1 MRLEH
6 EHDPEAIARR
16 LEGGPR
22 VNYLR
27 DWIYGGIDGAVTTFA
42 IVAGVVGADLSS
54 GVAIVLGVANLLADG
69 FSMAAANYSGT
80 KAERDDYRR
89 LRRME
94 ERHIDTV
101 PEGEREEVRQIY
113 SRKGYS
119 AGDLSRIVSLITSR
133 RQVWLDT
140 MLEEEHGVSPVL
152 RHPVKAALAT
162 FSAFVICGCV
172 PLLPFAFGVVD
183 TAMIAT
189 LLTGLVFLM
198 IGAAKSVWSTQHWL
212 TSAVETFVIGMT
224 AAGIAWCVGFL
235 LERFVNG
242 G

>member
-6 EHDPEAIARR
+6 DHDPEAIAER
-16 LEGGPR
+16 LAGGPR

-42 IVAGVVGADLSS
+42 IVAGVVGANLSAR
-54 GVAIVLGVANLLADG
+54 VALVLGIANLLADG

-101 PEGEREEVRQIY
+101 PEGEREEIRQIY

-119 AGDLSRIVSLITSR
+119 AGDLSRIVALITSR

-140 MLEEEHGVSPVL
+140 MLEEEHGVSPI
-152 RHPVKAALAT
+152 RRDPVKAALAT
-162 FSAFVICGCV
+162 FSAFVVCGAV
-172 PLLPFAFGVVD
+172 PLLPFAFGAQASAA
-183 TAMIAT
+183 TAT
-189 LLTGLVFLM
+189 LLTGLVFFM
-198 IGAAKSVWSTQHWL
+198 IGAAKSVWSTQRWL
-212 TSAVETFVIGMT
+212 ASAIETLTIGMA

-235 LERFVNG
+235 LQRYVVG
-242 G
+242 